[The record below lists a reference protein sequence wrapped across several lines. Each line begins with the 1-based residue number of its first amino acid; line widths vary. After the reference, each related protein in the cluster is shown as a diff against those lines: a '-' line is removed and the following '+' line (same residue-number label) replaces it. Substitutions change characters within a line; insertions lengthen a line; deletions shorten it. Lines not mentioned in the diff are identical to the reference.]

1 MKNIFFVLLLFTNE
15 LFAQSDNFVID
26 ALVYPKREEQVL
38 TVGGLNADIHGFTN
52 EAIQIAVDALSYCG
66 GTVRLNPGQFE
77 IKAPVRLSSN
87 IKLIGSGPETILRR
101 IDGYHSPF
109 VIDADYGE
117 LKLTV
122 EDASG
127 FDVGVSIQVT
137 DDHWSQCWDVTT
149 AVITDIVDNTIYIDT
164 YLIRDYKSEQNGMV
178 TNAGS
183 CVSVLGAQNVYMSD
197 FIIDGNKEKNDFL
210 DGCNG
215 GGVRIYK
222 SKNVTIENVHVK
234 DFNGEGIG
242 WEITENITV
251 RNCEIGGCTN
261 MGMHPGSGS
270 PKSLIE
276 GNNSHDNKVGLFI
289 CWRVH
294 HSLVRNNQF
303 HHNTDNGISTGH
315 KDTDVLFENNHI
327 YENGRDGVVFRDEDS
342 KNSPHRNSFINNT
355 VENNGAINGGY
366 GFYISGNATDL
377 LLKDN
382 IIRDTKNGMQKAAVY
397 ISKNAPPI
405 KMENNIMS
413 GHSMGNVLYE
423 K

>member
-1 MKNIFFVLLLFTNE
+1 MKIIFFILLLFTNE
-15 LFAQSDNFVID
+15 IFAQSDNFVVD
-26 ALVYPKREEQVL
+26 ALVNPKRQEQVI
-38 TVGGLNADIHGFTN
+38 TVGGSTASIHGFTN
-52 EAIQIAVDALSYCG
+52 EAIQLAVDALSECG
-66 GTVRLNPGQFE
+66 GTVKLNPGQFE
-77 IKAPVRLSSN
+77 MKAPIRLPSN
-87 IKLIGSGPETILRR
+87 IKLIGSGPKTILRR
-101 IDGYHSPF
+101 IAGYHSNF

-127 FDVGVSIQVT
+127 FDVGMSIQIT
-137 DDHWSQCWDVTT
+137 DDINSECWDVTT
-149 AVITDIVDNTIYIDT
+149 AVITDIVGNTIYIDT
-164 YLIRDYKSEQNGMV
+164 YLIRDYKSERNGIV

-183 CVSVLGAQNVYMSD
+183 CVSVIGAQNVYMSD
-197 FIIDGNKEKNDFL
+197 FTIDGNKEKNDLL

-215 GGVRIYK
+215 GGIRIYK
-222 SKNVTIENVHVK
+222 SKDVTVENVIVK

-242 WEITENITV
+242 WEITENITI
-251 RNCEIGGCTN
+251 RNCEISGCTN
-261 MGMHPGSGS
+261 MAMHPGSGS
-270 PKSLIE
+270 PKTLIE
-276 GNNSHDNKVGLFI
+276 GNNSHNNKVGLFI

-303 HHNTDNGISTGH
+303 HHNSYCGISTGH

-327 YENGRDGVVFRDEDS
+327 YENGKDGVVFRNENS
-342 KNSPHRNSFINNT
+342 KNSPHRNLFINNI
-355 VENNGAINGGY
+355 VENNGVIDGGY
-366 GFYISGNATDL
+366 GFNISGNATDL

-413 GHSMGNVLYE
+413 GHSMGNVIYE